1 MHYFIKLTAVIA
13 VALVALFVLAI
24 VLKIVV
30 VAAIIAAVVVGC
42 LFLYNLFRRKIAAP
56 VTRYPSRW

>member
-13 VALVALFVLAI
+13 IALSVLFVLAI

-30 VAAIIAAVVVGC
+30 VAAIIAGVVVGG
-42 LFLYNLFRRKIAAP
+42 LFLYNLVRRRVAGP
-56 VTRYPSRW
+56 VPRYPTRL